1 MKFHI
6 TLDKAQPEITEIDK
20 LTDKLIFRLSKEK
33 KKELFDFAK
42 KNKIS
47 LSELVRQI
55 IDSKK

>member
-6 TLDKAQPEITEIDK
+6 TLDKAQPEITEIDR

-33 KKELFDFAK
+33 KKELFYFAK

>member
-6 TLDKAQPEITEIDK
+6 TLDKAQPEITEIDR